1 MAFFEQIVFW
11 HWWIAAGLLLI
22 IELSVP
28 TFFFMWMGIAAAL
41 VGLMLLVMPGMP
53 LELQLVLF
61 VVLSLITIIIWRRYR
76 ENNPITT
83 DHPLLN
89 QRGQQYVG
97 RVFTLQEPIVNGA
110 GKVNVDDSTW
120 RVRGADLSAGEKVKI
135 VDVDGVVL
143 IVEAAA

>member
-61 VVLSLITIIIWRRYR
+61 VLLSLTTIIIWRRYR
-76 ENNPITT
+76 ENNQPTT

-97 RVFTLQEPIVNGA
+97 RVFTLQEPIINGT

-120 RVRGADLSAGEKVKI
+120 RVRGEDLPAGEKVKV
-135 VDVDGVVL
+135 VDADGVVL
-143 IVEAAA
+143 VVEIAS